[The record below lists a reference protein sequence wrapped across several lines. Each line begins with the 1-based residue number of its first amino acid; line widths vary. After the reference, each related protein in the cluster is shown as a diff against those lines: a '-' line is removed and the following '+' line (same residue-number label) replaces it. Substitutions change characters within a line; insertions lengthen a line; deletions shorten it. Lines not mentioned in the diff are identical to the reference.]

1 MNKIKLTEKKVIFDF
16 CEPYI
21 IAEIG
26 ANHNGDM
33 DLAKKMIDSAVE
45 CGCDAVKFQ
54 KRTIDIVYD
63 KKTLDTPRE
72 SPWGKTTR
80 EQKLGLEFEKKEYDE
95 IDKYCKQLNI
105 DWFASAW
112 DVESLRFLENY
123 ELKFH
128 KIASA
133 MIVDHNFLNE
143 VAKTQVHT
151 FISTG
156 MSSKE
161 DIDNAVNIFNK
172 NNCSFELM
180 HCVSTYPMKVE
191 DANLV
196 TINSLKDKYKCNV
209 GYSGHE
215 NGVAVSLAAVMLGI
229 SSLERHITLDRT
241 MYGSDQ
247 SASLEL
253 SGMKNLCASIEKMI
267 LSLGKPSIGK
277 IIDDELPIAKKL
289 RAHIKN

>member
-1 MNKIKLTEKKVIFDF
+1 MKLKK
-16 CEPYI
+16 PYLI
-21 IAEIG
+21 GEIG
-26 ANHNGDM
+26 INHNGDIAI
-33 DLAKKMIDSAVE
+33 AKKLIKRAKD
-45 CGCDAVKFQ
+45 CKFDAIKFQ
-54 KRTIDIVYD
+54 KRNIDIVYD

-80 EQKLGLEFEKKEYDE
+80 EQKIGLEFEKAEYDE
-95 IDKYCKQLNI
+95 IDKYCKELEI

-112 DVESLRFLENY
+112 DLKSLEFLENY
-123 ELKFH
+123 NLKYH

-133 MIVDHNFLNE
+133 MIVDQKFLEE
-143 VAKTQVHT
+143 VAKKKKHT

-156 MSSKE
+156 MSTKE
-161 DIDNAVNIFNK
+161 NIDNAVNVFKK
-172 NNCSFELM
+172 NNFSFELM

-191 DANLV
+191 DANLI
-196 TINSLKDKYKCNV
+196 TINQLKKEYNCDV

-215 NGVAVSLAAVMLGI
+215 NGIVVSIAAVVLGI

-253 SGMKNLCASIEKMI
+253 SGMKNLSESVDKTLVA
-267 LSLGKPSIGK
+267 LGNPSLGE
-277 IIDDELPIAKKL
+277 IIDDEIPIAKKL